1 MSRNNT
7 IDHLIREKLSRVAP
21 VPPKGDWER
30 LMSRMKQS
38 PHDETGH
45 TEKFDELVRKKTIE
59 SAPQGLNAHWDPLL
73 KRLDRIYWRERQI
86 LNAKIL
92 ELTGILLLLLLV
104 DGHFA
109 QRQNHGRAITN
120 HPAPSAQLSKAL
132 TRPNL
137 EVPIPQ
143 PATLTSNPVTS
154 PYLSARIPMQLGNTA
169 MSMPSQNLFPN
180 LVKLPGSRIA
190 PLSTLAL
197 SYLRSISP
205 PVFSME
211 KPLLEES
218 PVLEQTSLQATAF
231 NPLTASGKILRLQP
245 ESFVA
250 LSMFGGPDINLV
262 ITDASMSKPA
272 GPALSDISIPAYI
285 RYTFGYSGGA
295 TLSFGKGRV
304 SMATGMIYTAKQ
316 YQARPVFYISGSL
329 SNGFYGE
336 GITNIEHNILTVP
349 IQLRYDVMR
358 RQNWLA
364 YGAIGANSHLVLES
378 NYTIA
383 GENAFRNSDFN
394 PPAYVFDH
402 SGPSSRSVLDL
413 SGSEKGWLQ
422 GGGFSGNTFFSTS
435 LSLGLERQFN
445 NGFTFFL
452 QPTYYHTVY
461 HLSRHGIGPDQER
474 IHTLSV
480 HTGVRIR
487 LK

>member
-1 MSRNNT
+1 
-7 IDHLIREKLSRVAP
+7 
-21 VPPKGDWER
+21 
-30 LMSRMKQS
+30 MSRMEQS
-38 PHDETGH
+38 PHDETGD
-45 TEKFDELVRKKTIE
+45 TEKFDQLVRKKTIQ
-59 SAPQGLNAHWDPLL
+59 SAPQGLNAHWDPLI

-109 QRQNHGRAITN
+109 QRQMPERVITDP
-120 HPAPSAQLSKAL
+120 PAPMAQLSIA
-132 TRPNL
+132 TNEPNL
-137 EVPIPQ
+137 TA
-143 PATLTSNPVTS
+143 ATVKPS
-154 PYLSARIPMQLGNTA
+154 PTTYKQAIASFRSVRIPIQLGNPNI
-169 MSMPSQNLFPN
+169 SMPPQNLFPN
-180 LVKLPGSRIA
+180 LVKLQGSRIA

-197 SYLRSISP
+197 SYLRPLSP
-205 PVFSME
+205 PAFSME
-211 KPLLEES
+211 KPLLEKT
-218 PVLEQTSLQATAF
+218 PDVEQPALRVTPSSY
-231 NPLTASGKILRLQP
+231 LTASGKIQRLQP
-245 ESFVA
+245 KSFVA

-262 ITDASMSKPA
+262 ITDASMSKPS
-272 GPALSDISIPAYI
+272 GPVLSDISIPAYI

-304 SMATGMIYTAKQ
+304 SMATGIIYTAKQ

-349 IQLRYDVMR
+349 IQVRYDVMR

-364 YGAIGANSHLVLES
+364 YGAIGANAHLVLES

-402 SGPSSRSVLDL
+402 SGQNGRSVLDL
-413 SGSEKGWLQ
+413 SGSERGWLR
-422 GGGFSGNTFFSTS
+422 GGGVAENTFFTTS

-452 QPTYYHTVY
+452 QPTYYHTLY
-461 HLSRHGIGPDQER
+461 HLSGRGIGPDQER
-474 IHTLSV
+474 IHTFSV
-480 HTGVRIR
+480 YTGVRIR